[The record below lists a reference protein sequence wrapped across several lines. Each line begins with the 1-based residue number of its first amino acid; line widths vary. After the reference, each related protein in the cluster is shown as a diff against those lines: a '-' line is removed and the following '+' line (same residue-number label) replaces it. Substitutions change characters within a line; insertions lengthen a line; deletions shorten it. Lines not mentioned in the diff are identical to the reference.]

1 MKTSI
6 ELTTDQKIK
15 LQKEMGVVADE
26 LVLGL
31 SSELENLTPQ
41 ADVGDVFVA
50 FGKTHTVSGWHPDI

>member
-31 SSELENLTPQ
+31 SSELENLKSQ
-41 ADVGDVFVA
+41 DNVGDIFVA
-50 FGKTHTVSGWHPDI
+50 LSKTWVVSGG